1 MRNAK
6 VTLGTAHDSIAQWQG
21 FYSTA
26 QVSRLAR
33 VPVSTLY
40 DWKAKGILVPSVAI
54 ERNGL
59 VADYGYSYANLT
71 VIRLMRAIRDRKLQL
86 RSVSIALHHLFERFG
101 PPSKGWADAQV
112 FFVGRHVFAES
123 REPDEWGTTTADQ
136 YGQKVETRLFGDLF
150 HELREMA
157 EGGSILVPKVYAS
170 AVEIDPNIM
179 NGEPVV
185 RNTRI
190 ATSVIFM
197 KYVKGKTI
205 GELARLFKLAQDLV
219 KKVIEYEHFLSAPI
233 TASGQ
238 AIAGRGH

>member
-6 VTLGTAHDSIAQWQG
+6 VTLGTVHDSMAQWQG

-26 QVSRLAR
+26 QVARLAR

-40 DWKAKGILVPSVAI
+40 DWKAKGILVPSVVI
-54 ERNGL
+54 QRHGL
-59 VADYGYSYANLT
+59 GSNYGYTYANLT
-71 VIRLMRAIRDRKLQL
+71 VIRLMRAIRDKKLQL
-86 RSVSIALHHLFERFG
+86 RSVSIPLHHLFERVG

-112 FFVGRHVFAES
+112 FIVGRHVFAEK
-123 REPDEWGTTTADQ
+123 REPDVWGTTTAEQ

-150 HELREMA
+150 DELREME
-157 EGGSILVPKVYAS
+157 EGGSILVPKDYAS

-179 NGEPVV
+179 NGDPVV
-185 RNTRI
+185 KNTRI
-190 ATSVIFM
+190 APSVLFV

-205 GELARLFKLAQDLV
+205 GELAMLFKLAQDVV
-219 KKVIEYEHFLSAPI
+219 KKVIEYERFLSAPI

-238 AIAGRGH
+238 AIARRGH

>member
-1 MRNAK
+1 MRNAE
-6 VTLGTAHDSIAQWQG
+6 VTLNTLHDSIAEWQG

-40 DWKAKGILVPSVAI
+40 AWKTKGILVPSVVLQSH
-54 ERNGL
+54 GL
-59 VADYGYSYANLT
+59 ESDYGYSYANLT
-71 VIRLMRAIRDRKLQL
+71 VIRLMRAIRDGKLQL

-112 FFVGRHVFAES
+112 FIVGRHVFAEK
-123 REPDEWGTTTADQ
+123 REPDSWGTTTAEQ

-150 HELREMA
+150 DELREME
-157 EGGSILVPKVYAS
+157 EGGSILVPQDFAS

-185 RNTRI
+185 KNTRI
-190 ATSVIFM
+190 VTSVLFV

-205 GELARLFKLAQDLV
+205 GELARLFKLTQDVV
-219 KKVIEYEHFLSAPI
+219 KKVIEYEQFLSAPI

>member
-1 MRNAK
+1 M
-6 VTLGTAHDSIAQWQG
+6 TEWQG

-33 VPVSTLY
+33 VPTSTLY
-40 DWKAKGILVPSVAI
+40 AWKAKNILVPSVVLQSH
-54 ERNGL
+54 GL

-71 VIRLMRAIRDRKLQL
+71 VIRLMRAIRDRKLNL

-112 FFVGRHVFAES
+112 FIVGRHVFAEK
-123 REPDEWGTTTADQ
+123 REPDEWGTTTAEQ
-136 YGQKVETRLFGDLF
+136 YGQMVETRLFGDLF
-150 HELREMA
+150 DELREMEE
-157 EGGSILVPKVYAS
+157 EGGSILIPKDYVS

-190 ATSVIFM
+190 TTRVLYM

-205 GELARLFKLAQDLV
+205 DVLARLFKLAQDVV
-219 KKVIEYEHFLSAPI
+219 KKVIEYEKFLSTPI

-238 AIAGRGH
+238 TIAGWGHGPRTC

>member
-1 MRNAK
+1 MP
-6 VTLGTAHDSIAQWQG
+6 TEESYDSMAQWQG

-40 DWKAKGILVPSVAI
+40 DWKAKGIVVPSVAI
-54 ERNGL
+54 QRPGL

-101 PPSKGWADAQV
+101 PPSEGWADAQV
-112 FFVGRHVFAES
+112 FFIGRHVFAER
-123 REPDEWGTTTADQ
+123 RELDEWGTTTAEQ

-157 EGGSILVPKVYAS
+157 EGGSILVPKDYAS

-185 RNTRI
+185 RDTRI

-197 KYVKGKTI
+197 KYAKGKSI
-205 GELARLFKLAQDLV
+205 GELARLFELAQDLV
-219 KKVIEYEHFLSAPI
+219 EKVIDYEHFLSAPI

>member
-1 MRNAK
+1 MP
-6 VTLGTAHDSIAQWQG
+6 TEESYDSMAQWQG

-40 DWKAKGILVPSVAI
+40 DWKAKGIVVPSVAI
-54 ERNGL
+54 QRHGL

-86 RSVSIALHHLFERFG
+86 RSASIALHHLFERFG
-101 PPSKGWADAQV
+101 PPGKGWADAQV
-112 FFVGRHVFAES
+112 FFVGRRVFAER
-123 REPDEWGTTTADQ
+123 REPDEWGTTTAEQ

-150 HELREMA
+150 HELKEMA
-157 EGGSILVPKVYAS
+157 EGGSILVPKDYAS

-179 NGEPVV
+179 SGEPVV
-185 RNTRI
+185 RDTRI

-197 KYVKGKTI
+197 KYAKGKTI
-205 GELARLFKLAQDLV
+205 SELARLFELAQDLV

>member
-1 MRNAK
+1 MP
-6 VTLGTAHDSIAQWQG
+6 TEESYDSMAQWQG

-40 DWKAKGILVPSVAI
+40 DWKAKGIVVPSVAI
-54 ERNGL
+54 QRPGL

-101 PPSKGWADAQV
+101 PPSEGWADAQV
-112 FFVGRHVFAES
+112 FFIGRHVFAER
-123 REPDEWGTTTADQ
+123 RELDEWGTTTAEQ

-157 EGGSILVPKVYAS
+157 EGGSILVPKDYAS

-185 RNTRI
+185 RGTRI

-197 KYVKGKTI
+197 KYAKGKPI
-205 GELARLFKLAQDLV
+205 GELARLFELAQDLV
-219 KKVIEYEHFLSAPI
+219 EKVIDYEHFLSAPI